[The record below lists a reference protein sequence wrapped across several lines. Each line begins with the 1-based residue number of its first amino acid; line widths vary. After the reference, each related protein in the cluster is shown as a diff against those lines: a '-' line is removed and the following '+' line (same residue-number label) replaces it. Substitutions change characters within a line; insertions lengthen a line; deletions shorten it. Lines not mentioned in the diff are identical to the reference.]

1 MRLGGVVALAGLA
14 CADAV
19 AAPPASAG
27 EPTRRGALQRLGVA
41 AAASPLSPLF
51 PLACEARSLRD
62 AEQETMALFERA
74 TPSVV
79 FIDTFVEQRDA
90 LSSNVMELPAGT
102 GSGFVWDKMGH
113 IVTNYHVIR
122 NAAEAQVTLLDPKT
136 GVKTSKRASLRG
148 VDPDKDIAVLTV
160 DGFDPKG
167 DALRP
172 VSVGTSFGLKVGATV
187 FAVGNPFGLDH
198 TLTQGI
204 ISGIG
209 REMRSPTG
217 RPITNV
223 IQTDAAIN
231 PGNSG
236 GPLLDS
242 DGKLVGMNTAIYS
255 PSGASSGVGFA
266 IPIDTLGLSVQALIA
281 NGRVLRPIMGVSF
294 LEAAQAKALGIEKGV
309 LVLAAPADG
318 PAAAAGMRGTSRST
332 DGNLQLGDVIID
344 IDGKNVSTEADMFK
358 ALDAR
363 KPGDTVKV
371 IVARG
376 QRVSADGSA
385 DDVVTVQVPLA
396 VKLGAADDLRV
407 PPPMAGRSRN
417 ANPMSAPGTAPP
429 RGM

>member
-1 MRLGGVVALAGLA
+1 MWQGMAAPSKTRGLRAVALAACLA
-14 CADAV
+14 VSSAV
-19 AAPPASAG
+19 AP
-27 EPTRRGALQRLGVA
+27 PTRRATLRRLVGGVA
-41 AAASPLSPLF
+41 AALGA
-51 PLACEARSLRD
+51 PLAAAAQSLRGV
-62 AEQETMALFERA
+62 EQETIALFERN

-90 LSSNVMELPAGT
+90 LSSNILELPAGT
-102 GSGFVWDKMGH
+102 GSGFVWDKSGH

-122 NAAEAQVTLLDPKT
+122 NAAEASVTLLDPKT
-136 GVKTSKRASLRG
+136 GVKTSRRASLRG

-160 DGFDPKG
+160 DGYEPA
-167 DALRP
+167 ALRP
-172 VSVGTSFGLKVGATV
+172 VSVGTSSGLKVGATV

-204 ISGIG
+204 ISGLG

-242 DGKLVGMNTAIYS
+242 LGKLVGMNTAIYS

-266 IPIDTLGLSVQALIA
+266 IPIDTLALSVASLIKT
-281 NGRVLRPIMGVSF
+281 GTVLRPIMGVSF
-294 LEAAQAKALGIEKGV
+294 LEAAQAKALGIDKGV

-332 DGNLQLGDVIID
+332 DGNLQLGDVIME
-344 IDGKNVSTEADMFK
+344 IDGRTVSTEADMFK

-363 KPGDTVKV
+363 KPGESVKV
-371 IVARG
+371 VVARG

-385 DDVVTVQVPLA
+385 DDVVTVNVPLT
-396 VKLGAADDLRV
+396 VKLGGADDMRV
-407 PPPMAGRSRN
+407 PPPMAGR
-417 ANPMSAPGTAPP
+417 AKPPGPASPTTARPL
-429 RGM
+429 